1 MIIKLNHHSLIIS
14 KIMYVNTLPGNDF
27 FCNDRSVKI
36 TFIDS
41 GDGTNNNNNVFKIR
55 LFGYKIWVVESHHV
69 T

>member
-1 MIIKLNHHSLIIS
+1 
-14 KIMYVNTLPGNDF
+14 MYVNTLPGNDF